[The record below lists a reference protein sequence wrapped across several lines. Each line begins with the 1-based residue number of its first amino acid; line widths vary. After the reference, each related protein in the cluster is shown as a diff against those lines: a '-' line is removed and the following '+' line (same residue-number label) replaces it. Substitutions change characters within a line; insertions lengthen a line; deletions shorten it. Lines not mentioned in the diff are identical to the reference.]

1 MALGTVSVER
11 ELLLS
16 SEPSANIPST
26 IEFLP
31 SLQAQIAGAKM
42 VLVWDGAASHHRC
55 QEFRNF
61 FAPVDQGED
70 GQIHSVRFAPYAPEE
85 HPIETGEKL
94 SNYYHHSSNSVGLSH
109 LGRSSWSCSFSSDDL
124 PCLI

>member
-1 MALGTVSVER
+1 M
-11 ELLLS
+11 
-16 SEPSANIPST
+16 
-26 IEFLP
+26 
-31 SLQAQIAGAKM
+31 QAQTAGAKM

-61 FAPVDQGED
+61 LAPVNQSED
-70 GQIHSVRFAPYAPEE
+70 GQIHSVRFAPYASEE

>member
-1 MALGTVSVER
+1 
-11 ELLLS
+11 
-16 SEPSANIPST
+16 
-26 IEFLP
+26 
-31 SLQAQIAGAKM
+31 M

-61 FAPVDQGED
+61 LASVNQGEG

-85 HPIETGEKL
+85 TPLRLGRSSATI
-94 SNYYHHSSNSVGLSH
+94 YHHSSNSVGLSH

>member
-16 SEPSANIPST
+16 SDPSANIPST

-42 VLVWDGAASHHRC
+42 VLLWDGAASHHRC

-61 FAPVDQGED
+61 LAPVNQGED

-85 HPIETGEKL
+85 TPL
-94 SNYYHHSSNSVGLSH
+94 R
-109 LGRSSWSCSFSSDDL
+109 LGRSSATIITTPATVSVF
-124 PCLI
+124 PI